1 MHHKEETTQPQNPP
15 MPQSIWARML
25 VWLRRGMMLFFVIS
39 VASVVLFS
47 FLPPPF
53 TPLMVKRLFQQASDS
68 KREMRLSKDWTS
80 IDQIS
85 DAMQIAVLCAEDQA
99 FLEHEGFDLKAIQ
112 KALKH
117 NKRSKKQR
125 GASTISQQT
134 AKNVFLWP
142 TRSWLR
148 KGFEVYFTFL
158 IEAIWSKERI
168 IEVYLN
174 VAEWGDGIYGAE
186 AAAQHYFKKSAAQ
199 LTREESA
206 LLAAVLPGPLKYSVK
221 NPTDYIR
228 KRQRWIMGQARYWH
242 GEVDYDAREV
252 EEVKE

>member
-1 MHHKEETTQPQNPP
+1 MHHTNETSPP
-15 MPQSIWARML
+15 SAPTPLGIGQRVVL
-25 VWLRRGMMLFFVIS
+25 WLRRGLVLFFVLS

-53 TPLMVKRLFQQASDS
+53 TPLMVKRLYQQSTDP

-80 IDQIS
+80 IEHIS

-117 NKRSKKQR
+117 NKRSKRQR

-148 KGFEVYFTFL
+148 KGFEVYFTTL

-186 AAAQHYFKKSAAQ
+186 AAAQHYFNKPAAQ
-199 LTREESA
+199 LNREEAA

-221 NPTDYIR
+221 NPSDYIR

-242 GEVDYDAREV
+242 GEVDYDATEAP
-252 EEVKE
+252 KE